1 MTLKSVYNIQT
12 KQLEWFVD
20 GKYLSAVEVQPYFDK
35 LYKIDHQVTGP
46 TWGTMD

>member
-12 KQLEWFVD
+12 QQLEWFVN
-20 GKYLSAVEVQPYFDK
+20 GEYLTATEVQPYFDK

-46 TWGTMD
+46 TWGPMD